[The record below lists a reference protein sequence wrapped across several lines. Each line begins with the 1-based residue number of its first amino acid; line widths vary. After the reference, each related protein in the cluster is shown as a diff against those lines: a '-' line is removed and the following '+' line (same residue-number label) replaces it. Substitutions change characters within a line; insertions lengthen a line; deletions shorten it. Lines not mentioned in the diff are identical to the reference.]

1 MRILHIIP
9 GLTVERGGPSTVLD
23 ALTRHQVRAGH
34 AVSVLTTDQG
44 ARHGERSLQLDSRVV
59 VLRCRVAGPDRVA
72 YAPGLRR
79 AAQGLLRR
87 ADVLHLHSIFTYP
100 IHAALSEAQRASVP
114 VILRPCGLLHQ
125 YSLKRTHLA
134 KSLYLGWK
142 GRTISE
148 TVAAWHYTSPNEA
161 AESWPP
167 GNRRQFVLGN
177 GVDPDEFALDRNLA
191 RDRVA
196 ARWPQLAGFR
206 YILFMARLHPKKRVD
221 LLLNAFLAAELENFK
236 LVVAGP
242 DEEHLWEPLSRRLL
256 ARSTDRD
263 RVLRLG
269 TVVGDARRQL
279 LAGAAAFA
287 LPSEHENF
295 GIAALEALAAGTAVL
310 LSPHVDL
317 APAAGAAGLGC
328 TAVLQVEVWCE
339 QLARLLSAG
348 GELRRKA
355 DHSRRWVREKF
366 AWANI
371 AGELTRRYQWVI
383 NGCPA
388 EASALPAAPVTSSV
402 ID

>member
-1 MRILHIIP
+1 
-9 GLTVERGGPSTVLD
+9 
-23 ALTRHQVRAGH
+23 
-34 AVSVLTTDQG
+34 
-44 ARHGERSLQLDSRVV
+44 
-59 VLRCRVAGPDRVA
+59 
-72 YAPGLRR
+72 
-79 AAQGLLRR
+79 
-87 ADVLHLHSIFTYP
+87 
-100 IHAALSEAQRASVP
+100 
-114 VILRPCGLLHQ
+114 LHQ

-134 KSLYLGWK
+134 KSLYLRWK

-177 GVDPDEFALDRNLA
+177 GVEPNEFALDRNLA

-221 LLLNAFLAAELENFK
+221 LLLKAFLAAELVNFK

-269 TVVGDARRQL
+269 TVVGDAKRQL

-295 GIAALEALAAGTAVL
+295 GTAVLESLAAGTPALV
-310 LSPHVDL
+310 SPHVDWCD
-317 APAAGAAGLGC
+317 AIAAARCGTTVPLEPLKW
-328 TAVLQVEVWCE
+328 TE
-339 QLARLLSAG
+339 QLMALA
-348 GELRRKA
+348 
-355 DHSRRWVREKF
+355 SRPEPSEQF
-366 AWANI
+366 
-371 AGELTRRYQWVI
+371 
-383 NGCPA
+383 
-388 EASALPAAPVTSSV
+388 VTSCRDWVSANYSWER
-402 ID
+402 IASRLQHHYQELQSHRDGSAA

>member
-23 ALTRHQVRAGH
+23 ALTRYQVRAGH

-59 VLRCRVAGPDRVA
+59 VQRCRVAGPDRVA

-148 TVAAWHYTSPNEA
+148 TVTAWHYTSPNEA

-295 GIAALEALAAGTAVL
+295 GVAALEALAAGTPVL

-317 APAAGAAGLGC
+317 SDAVAAARCGTTVPLEPLKW
-328 TAVLQVEVWCE
+328 TE
-339 QLARLLSAG
+339 QLMALA
-348 GELRRKA
+348 
-355 DHSRRWVREKF
+355 SRPEPSEQF
-366 AWANI
+366 
-371 AGELTRRYQWVI
+371 
-383 NGCPA
+383 
-388 EASALPAAPVTSSV
+388 VTSCRDWVSANYSWQR
-402 ID
+402 IASRLQQHYQELQSHCDGSAA

>member
-1 MRILHIIP
+1 VRILHIIP

-295 GIAALEALAAGTAVL
+295 GVAALEALAAGTPVL

-317 APAAGAAGLGC
+317 SDAVAAARCGTTVPLEPLKW
-328 TAVLQVEVWCE
+328 TE
-339 QLARLLSAG
+339 QLMALA
-348 GELRRKA
+348 
-355 DHSRRWVREKF
+355 SRPEPSEQF
-366 AWANI
+366 
-371 AGELTRRYQWVI
+371 
-383 NGCPA
+383 
-388 EASALPAAPVTSSV
+388 VTSCRDWVSANYSWQR
-402 ID
+402 IASRLQQHYQELQSHCDGSAA